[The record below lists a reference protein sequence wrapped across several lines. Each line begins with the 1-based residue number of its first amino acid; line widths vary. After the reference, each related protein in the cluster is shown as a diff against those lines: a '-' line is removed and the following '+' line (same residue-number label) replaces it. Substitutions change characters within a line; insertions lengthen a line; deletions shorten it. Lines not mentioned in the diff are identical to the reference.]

1 MYTLGC
7 CVEKHRCHSCGAH
20 GNGKTL
26 LAQVLPCGMTK
37 TFVKLRSLPE
47 TSIFNAASVKR
58 FYISQRRTDKKLP
71 SCMFPPTHKQFGCR
85 SCGSSKVG
93 CLGLPHSVPWW
104 PVALATL
111 SAQTR
116 YFESG
121 KVTISSSFSVLS
133 WFNAKVRGSCRGEAE
148 SAAWSSCC
156 KWDLQL
162 IVVMVMLVR
171 WPKCWGARRLL
182 TPLQTHIR
190 AAGLQGDGI
199 LAAPGAPF
207 LESNRRRRPINSTTF
222 PKAFQVA
229 WTQPGYLSI
238 SHTALK

>member
-1 MYTLGC
+1 M
-7 CVEKHRCHSCGAH
+7 
-20 GNGKTL
+20 
-26 LAQVLPCGMTK
+26 
-37 TFVKLRSLPE
+37 
-47 TSIFNAASVKR
+47 
-58 FYISQRRTDKKLP
+58 RRTPVRTLH
-71 SCMFPPTHKQFGCR
+71 T
-85 SCGSSKVG
+85 
-93 CLGLPHSVPWW
+93 LTYSVPNS
-104 PVALATL
+104 L

-207 LESNRRRRPINSTTF
+207 LESNRRRRPINSTF
-222 PKAFQVA
+222 SKAFQVA
-229 WTQPGYLSI
+229 WTQPLGIYRYHTLLWNSFVFHTRFTRVKLEPRLSPLQ
-238 SHTALK
+238 SQPAWVV